1 MDAVITDTAPA
12 AVEQTNT
19 STPGSE
25 GGAAIPAA
33 ASASPGTGTPP
44 SRSYTQEDVERIIRT
59 RVAEQKGS
67 FDKRFADLQK
77 QLQERDAILQRASAG
92 IDGMA
97 RGFGFV
103 KDEAPQYVT
112 MDQLHSL
119 KEETLREQQTA
130 FLRNKAESDWEKVN
144 AKHPSYAKL
153 PGFKHAFLEQWGQNP
168 MGGAELADAIAEQYS
183 AFEKATVEARMKE
196 YAEKKAATQTAVV
209 PSGKGAVATPSA
221 EKGSLQARIKA
232 RLTAAQG

>member
-12 AVEQTNT
+12 AVETQTT
-19 STPGSE
+19 STPVADSP
-25 GGAAIPAA
+25 AIPAA
-33 ASASPGTGTPP
+33 ASSPGTGTNPP